1 MSNSVFVLNGDK
13 TPLMPCKP
21 ARARLLL
28 KQGRAAVFRTHPFT
42 IILKEQL
49 ENPVLETIR
58 VKIDPGSKTTG
69 IALTV
74 HCKRGVK
81 CIWGANLTH
90 RGHAIRDALLSRAQC
105 RRGRRSR
112 KLRYRKPRFL
122 NRTRP
127 SGWLAPSIMARVDN
141 TLTWVNRLM
150 RYCPVGH
157 ASVELVK
164 FDMQKME
171 NPSLSGKEYQQGTL
185 HNYEV
190 KEYLLYRYDHT
201 CQYCK
206 AASKDP
212 ILEIEHIVPKSK
224 GGTNSIKNLTLTCAS
239 CNRHKN
245 NHTLKDWLEINRGL
259 KTPLAKARVR
269 NIPKVLNGIKPTL
282 RDAAAVNATR
292 HRLVEELGFLG
303 LPTESEG
310 GHVTKYN
317 RKEQGYPKDHW
328 IDAAMVGNTGSNVYI
343 PKQLHPLLIKKTKVN
358 NRQMT
363 RSDKY
368 GFPRTKPKGPS
379 KAFGFKTG
387 DIAMRN
393 GHLGRVAIRTSG
405 NFNFLGGAISYLH
418 LKRIQSVDGYQYTS
432 GKLTTLIT
440 ETDYAAW
447 FSDIQSVT
455 KIDGS
460 SKRVTGKLSKEGKRF
475 LGTSKIHQA
484 RPDSSGD

>member
-1 MSNSVFVLNGDK
+1 MSNSVFVLNDDK

-42 IILKEQL
+42 IILKEQI

-58 VKIDPGSKTTG
+58 VKVDPGSKTTG

-74 HCKRGVK
+74 HYKRGVK
-81 CIWGANLTH
+81 CIWGANLEH
-90 RGHAIRDALLSRAQC
+90 RGHAIKDALLSRAQC
-105 RRGRRSR
+105 RRGRRGR
-112 KLRYRKPRFL
+112 KLRHRKPRFL
-122 NRTRP
+122 NRFKP
-127 SGWLAPSIMARVDN
+127 EGWLAPSIMSRVDN

-150 RYCPVGH
+150 RYCPVGQ

-171 NPSLSGKEYQQGTL
+171 NPEVTGKGYQQGTL

-190 KEYLLYRYDHT
+190 KEYLLYRYNHT

-206 AASKDP
+206 GVSKDH

-224 GGTNSIKNLTLTCAS
+224 GGTNSIGNLTLACSS

-269 NIPKVLNGIKPTL
+269 NIPSVISRRKPTL

-317 RKEQGYPKDHW
+317 RRRQGYPKDHW
-328 IDAAMVGNTGSNVYI
+328 IDAALVGDTGSNVHI
-343 PKQLHPLLIKKTKVN
+343 PKSTHPLLIKKTKVN

-363 RSDKY
+363 RPDKY

-387 DIAMRN
+387 DVAKHGRLI
-393 GHLGRVAIRTSG
+393 GRVAIRTCG
-405 NFNFLGGAISYLH
+405 YFNFLGKGCSYRH
-418 LKRIQSVDGYQYTS
+418 LKRIQSVDGYQYTD
-432 GKLTTLIT
+432 GKLTSLIT
-440 ETDYAAW
+440 ETDYLPW
-447 FSDIQSVT
+447 FTYVHSVT

-460 SKRVTGKLSKEGKRF
+460 AKKITGKLNKEGKRF
-475 LGTSKIHQA
+475 LCTPKNTSGTS
-484 RPDSSGD
+484 